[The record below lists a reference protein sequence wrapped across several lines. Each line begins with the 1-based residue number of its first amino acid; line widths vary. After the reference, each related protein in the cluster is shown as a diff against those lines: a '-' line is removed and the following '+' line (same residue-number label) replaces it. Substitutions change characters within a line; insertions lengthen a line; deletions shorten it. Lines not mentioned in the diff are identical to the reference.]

1 MSRNLPPRY
10 EWRSLSDDDKFRAL
24 YEAISGLDDLVRDIY
39 SDFRSRFEDLEVR
52 LRGLE
57 NEELDRRARQEDE
70 E

>member
-1 MSRNLPPRY
+1 
-10 EWRSLSDDDKFRAL
+10 L